1 MFPSLFEEPTF
12 SLIPNCWHVCTIC
25 GFHNGDD
32 EKASILGYDAMLI
45 GK

>member
-12 SLIPNCWHVCTIC
+12 SLIPNCWHISTVWS
-25 GFHNGDD
+25 FHNGDD
-32 EKASILGYDAMLI
+32 EKASILGYDTMFI